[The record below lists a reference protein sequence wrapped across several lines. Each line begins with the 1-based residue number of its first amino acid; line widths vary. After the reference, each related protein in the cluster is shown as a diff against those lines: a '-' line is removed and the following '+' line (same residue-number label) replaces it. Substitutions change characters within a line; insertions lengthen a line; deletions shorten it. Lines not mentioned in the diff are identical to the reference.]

1 MSKKTKKVDDTM
13 KLKRFRVTN
22 FRSVLDSGWISCDD
36 VTTLVGINE
45 SGKSNIL
52 LALWKLNPASGGEI
66 DYRHDLPVTKLTDLR
81 DKKESTFFIEAV
93 FELGE
98 SATGINSELGSS
110 FSPEDGLILRRNYN
124 GNYQFSFESDAAQK
138 KLETLQK
145 PKKAKGAEEEKPG
158 LEYEAI
164 FEIII
169 HSIPTFVYYSN
180 YGNLTSRIYLPHA
193 IKWLNSESVAGVDM
207 KEDQVRTIR
216 VLFDYVNLKPEEIL
230 ALGQDAI
237 DLARKRGG
245 NTSPSPEE
253 IQKAE
258 SDKEQRSLLLQS
270 AGTKLTR
277 EFRDWWKQ
285 GEYKFRFGADGDYF
299 YIWVSDDKRPEEVDL
314 GLRST
319 GLQWFLSFY
328 LVFLMECKGEN
339 EGSILLLDEAG
350 LTLHP
355 LAQKDLS
362 AFFNKLADNNQI
374 INTTHSP
381 FIVDAENID
390 RCRVVY
396 TSSDGGT
403 VVSENLREGCGEIG
417 EKSIYAVHAALGL
430 TVSDVMLQGSQVV
443 VVEGVSDQFYLSA
456 IKNALIRDKK
466 FAPQQEIV
474 FAPSGGAKGVQ
485 GISGL
490 ISSVNGGLPMVVLDS
505 DKAGE
510 DFRKKLENGLYK
522 DCKERII
529 GVKDITGIAQ
539 SEIEDLIPFSF
550 ISKAV
555 EKLLGVQDEDDEFE
569 PEKGKPVLPQI
580 EEFAN
585 NRGIVL
591 EQGWKVT
598 LAKAFKKALFGRRQR
613 IVPEEYTKMWI
624 DLFEKLG

>member
-1 MSKKTKKVDDTM
+1 MQ
-13 KLKRFRVTN
+13 LKRFRVTN
-22 FRSVLDSGWISCDD
+22 FRSVFDSGWINCDD

-52 LALWKLNPASGGEI
+52 LALWKLNPARGGDI
-66 DYRHDLPVTKLTDLR
+66 DYLHDMPVTRLSDLR
-81 DKKESTFFIEAV
+81 GKMGETYFIEAV
-93 FELGE
+93 FVLGD
-98 SATGINSELGSS
+98 SVNGINDELGSS
-110 FSPEDGLILRRNYN
+110 FVCDDLLILKRNYA
-124 GNYQFSFESDAAQK
+124 GKYCIEFEDEAAQK

-145 PKKAKGAEEEKPG
+145 PKKVKGSEDKPG
-158 LEYEAI
+158 IGYQ
-164 FEIII
+164 EICNVFKQYV
-169 HSIPTFVYYSN
+169 PTFVYYSN

-193 IKWLNSESVAGVDM
+193 VRWLNNESVAGIDM

-230 ALGQDAI
+230 ELGQDAV

-245 NTSPSPEE
+245 NITPTEEE
-253 IQKAE
+253 INKAQA
-258 SDKEQRSLLLQS
+258 DKEQRSLLLQS

-277 EFRDWWKQ
+277 EFRDWWRQ

-339 EGSILLLDEAG
+339 EGSVLLLDEAG

-362 AFFNKLADNNQI
+362 AFFNKLAEDNQI

-381 FIVDAENID
+381 FIVDGENID

-396 TSSDGGT
+396 TDNNGGT
-403 VVSENLREGCGEIG
+403 IVSENLRSGSGEVG

-430 TVSDVMLQGSQVV
+430 TVSDVMLQGCQVV
-443 VVEGVSDQFYLSA
+443 IVEGVADQYYFSA
-456 IKNALIRDKK
+456 IKNALIREKA
-466 FAPQQEIV
+466 FAPQREIV
-474 FAPSGGAKGVQ
+474 FAPAGGVKGVQ
-485 GISGL
+485 GISSL
-490 ISSVNGGLPMVVLDS
+490 VSSVTDGLPIVILDS
-505 DKAGE
+505 DKSGE
-510 DFRKKLENGLYK
+510 DFRGKLENGLYK
-522 DCKERII
+522 DSKERII
-529 GVKDITGIAQ
+529 SIRDITEVDQ
-539 SEIEDLIPFSF
+539 SEVEDLIPYDF
-550 ISKAV
+550 ISKSI

-569 PEKGKPVLPQI
+569 PENGKPILPQI
-580 EEFAN
+580 ESFASK
-585 NRGIVL
+585 RGIVL

-598 LAKAFKKALFGRRQR
+598 VAKAFKRVLLGKKLRKIPDENLEMWVRLFDA
-613 IVPEEYTKMWI
+613 IK
-624 DLFEKLG
+624 

>member
-1 MSKKTKKVDDTM
+1 MQ
-13 KLKRFRVTN
+13 LKRFRVTN
-22 FRSVLDSGWISCDD
+22 FRSVLDSGWINCDD
-36 VTTLVGINE
+36 VTTLVGVNE

-52 LALWKLNPASGGEI
+52 LALWKLNPARGGTI
-66 DYRHDLPVTKLTDLR
+66 DYLHDLPVTKLSDFREKQNETC
-81 DKKESTFFIEAV
+81 FIEAV

-98 SATGINSELGSS
+98 CADIINEQLRSS
-110 FSPEDGLILRRNYN
+110 FLPEDELNLKRFFS
-124 GNYQFSFESDAAQK
+124 GNYDISFESDVAQK
-138 KLETLQK
+138 KLDALQK
-145 PKKAKGAEEEKPG
+145 PKKIKGSEEEKPG
-158 LEYEAI
+158 LTIETI
-164 FEIII
+164 SKIILRYVP
-169 HSIPTFVYYSN
+169 SFVYYSN

-193 IKWLNSESVAGVDM
+193 VKWLKNESVAGIDL

-230 ALGQDAI
+230 ELGLDAT
-237 DLARKRGG
+237 DLARRRGG
-245 NTSPSPEE
+245 VASPTEVE
-253 IQKAE
+253 IKKAE
-258 SDKEQRSLLLQS
+258 ADKEQRSLLLQS

-328 LVFLMECKGEN
+328 LVFLMECKSEN
-339 EGSILLLDEAG
+339 VGSILLLDEAG

-362 AFFNKLADNNQI
+362 VFFNKLSENNQI

-396 TSSDGGT
+396 TDNDGGT
-403 VVSENLREGCGEIG
+403 VVSEDLRAGSGEVG

-430 TVSDVMLQGSQVV
+430 TVSDVMLQGSKVI
-443 VVEGVSDQFYLSA
+443 VVEGVSDQFYLSS

-466 FAPQQEIV
+466 YAPQREIV
-474 FAPSGGAKGVQ
+474 FAPAGGAKGVQ
-485 GISGL
+485 GISSL
-490 ISSVNGGLPMVVLDS
+490 VSSVSEGLPMVILDS
-505 DKAGE
+505 DKAGNE
-510 DFRKKLENGLYK
+510 FKNKLENGLYK
-522 DCKERII
+522 DSKDRII
-529 GVKDITGIAQ
+529 SVKDITGIDQ
-539 SEIEDLIPFSF
+539 SEIEDLIPFSL

-569 PEKGKPVLPQI
+569 PDENKPLLPQI
-580 EEFAN
+580 EAFASS
-585 NRGIVL
+585 RGIEL
-591 EQGWKVT
+591 EKGWKIS
-598 LAKAFKKALFGRRQR
+598 LSKSFKKTLFGKKQR
-613 IVPEEYTKMWI
+613 EIPEKYLKMWI
-624 DLFEKLG
+624 ALFEKLS

>member
-1 MSKKTKKVDDTM
+1 M
-13 KLKRFRVTN
+13 KLNRFRVTN
-22 FRSVLDSGWISCDD
+22 FRSVLDSGWINCDD
-36 VTTLVGINE
+36 VTTLVGVNE

-52 LALWKLNPASGGEI
+52 LALWKLNPASGGKI
-66 DYRHDLPVTKLTDLR
+66 DCLHDLPVTKLSDLR
-81 DKKESTFFIEAV
+81 SKPEETYFVEAV
-93 FELGE
+93 FNLGE
-98 SATGINSELGSS
+98 SADNINGELESS
-110 FSPEDGLILRRNYN
+110 FSSDDELVLRRNY
-124 GNYQFSFESDAAQK
+124 GGKYHFRFENETAQK

-145 PKKAKGAEEEKPG
+145 PKKIKGSDEERPG

-164 FEIII
+164 FKVLIKYVP
-169 HSIPTFVYYSN
+169 SFVYYSN

-193 IKWLNSESVAGVDM
+193 IKWLNGESIPGVDI

-216 VLFDYVNLKPEEIL
+216 VLFNYVNLKPEEIL
-230 ALGQDAI
+230 ELGQDAT
-237 DLARKRGG
+237 DLARRRG
-245 NTSPSPEE
+245 NTPPTEE
-253 IQKAE
+253 DIKKAE
-258 SDKEQRSLLLQS
+258 TDKEQRSLLLQS

-328 LVFLMECKGEN
+328 LVFLMECREEN

-355 LAQKDLS
+355 LAQKDL
-362 AFFNKLADNNQI
+362 AVFFNKLSEDNQI

-396 TSSDGGT
+396 SGIDGGT
-403 VVSENLREGCGEIG
+403 VVSENLREGSGEIG

-430 TVSDVMLQGSQVV
+430 TVSDVLLQGCKVI

-466 FAPQQEIV
+466 IAPQQEIV
-474 FAPSGGAKGVQ
+474 FVPAGGAKGVQ

-490 ISSVNGGLPMVVLDS
+490 ISSTNSGLPIVVLDS
-505 DKAGE
+505 DNAGS
-510 DFRKKLENGLYK
+510 DFKKKLESGLYK
-522 DCKERII
+522 DSKDRII
-529 GVKDITGIAQ
+529 SIGDTTQIEA

-550 ISKAV
+550 ISRSV

-569 PEKGKPVLPQI
+569 PEDGKPITPQI
-580 EEFAN
+580 ESFAN
-585 NRGIVL
+585 DRGIIL
-591 EQGWKVT
+591 EKGWKVE
-598 LAKAFKKALFGRRQR
+598 LAKSFKRVLFGKKQKT
-613 IVPEEYTKMWI
+613 IPETYLNMWI
-624 DLFEKLG
+624 RLFEKLI

>member
-1 MSKKTKKVDDTM
+1 M
-13 KLKRFRVTN
+13 KLNRFRVTN
-22 FRSVLDSGWISCDD
+22 FRSVIDSGWISCDD
-36 VTTLVGINE
+36 VTTLVGVNE

-66 DYRHDLPVTKLTDLR
+66 DSLHDLPVTKLSDLR
-81 DKKESTFFIEAV
+81 TKQEETHFIEAV
-93 FELGE
+93 FKLGE
-98 SATGINSELGSS
+98 SANSINSELETS
-110 FSPEDGLILRRNYN
+110 FSSDDELVICRFYN
-124 GNYQFSFESDAAQK
+124 GEYQFRFENETAQK

-145 PKKAKGAEEEKPG
+145 SKKIKGSDEEKPG
-158 LEYEAI
+158 LDYKSI
-164 FEIII
+164 FAVLIKYV
-169 HSIPTFVYYSN
+169 PTFVYYSN

-193 IKWLNSESVAGVDM
+193 VKWLNGESVSGIDI

-230 ALGQDAI
+230 ELGQDAT
-237 DLARKRGG
+237 DLARRRGG
-245 NTSPSPEE
+245 NVNPTEEE
-253 IQKAE
+253 IKKAE

-328 LVFLMECKGEN
+328 LVFLMECKEEN
-339 EGSILLLDEAG
+339 EGSVLLLDEAG

-355 LAQKDLS
+355 LAQKDLAS
-362 AFFNKLADNNQI
+362 FFNKLSEDNQI

-396 TSSDGGT
+396 SGNDGGT
-403 VVSENLREGCGEIG
+403 VVSENLRAGSGEIG

-430 TVSDVMLQGSQVV
+430 TVSDVLLQGCKVI
-443 VVEGVSDQFYLSA
+443 VVEGVSDQFYLTA
-456 IKNALIRDKK
+456 IKNALIRDKTI
-466 FAPQQEIV
+466 APQQEIV
-474 FAPSGGAKGVQ
+474 FVPAGGAKGVQ

-490 ISSVNGGLPMVVLDS
+490 ISSTSSDLPIVVLDS
-505 DKAGE
+505 DSAGN
-510 DFRKKLENGLYK
+510 DFRNKLESGLYK
-522 DCKERII
+522 DCKDRII
-529 GVKDITGIAQ
+529 SIRDITEIEA
-539 SEIEDLIPFSF
+539 SEIEDLIPFSL
-550 ISKAV
+550 ISRPV

-569 PEKGKPVLPQI
+569 PEEGKPITHQI
-580 EEFAN
+580 ESFAN
-585 NRGIVL
+585 DRGIML
-591 EQGWKVT
+591 KQGWKVA
-598 LAKAFKKALFGRRQR
+598 LAKSFKKVLLGKKQKT
-613 IVPEEYTKMWI
+613 IPDTYSNMWVK
-624 DLFEKLG
+624 LFEKLIQD